1 MGLRGFGWSLA
12 LVALFVGCN
21 KSEGPGAPSPNAGP
35 PAEAAVKEMIGK
47 ATSGDASIAW
57 TMLTSKQQA
66 DVKGIVQEA
75 AGKIDPEVWNKA
87 FVTLGKLDQVLKTK
101 KDYFL
106 GSMLTQGMKPE
117 DKEELG
123 RHWQKV
129 VDIVGA
135 LANSDIKTHDGLKAA
150 DPGKFLETTGT
161 KVLTGIVT
169 ILDQADPEK
178 AADWKMMKGA
188 KVSLIKQEGDAASVK
203 IEAEGSQPK
212 EMPLKLIE
220 GKWVP
225 TELMESWDGGLAG
238 VKSSLAGGAMTP
250 DQKAQVLAGLALADG
265 VLDKLLAANDQKA
278 FDAEL
283 APIAAMIPMM
293 LPQLGGPPPGAGGPA
308 GLGGPAPT
316 GTAPL
321 TPPGN
326 LPMPTGTAA
335 PTLPGAGPTL
345 PGTTTVPSSTP
356 TLPAAPGAGPSLPS
370 LPK

>member
-12 LVALFVGCN
+12 LVALFLGCN
-21 KSEGPGAPSPNAGP
+21 KSEGPGVPAPQAGP

-47 ATSGDASIAW
+47 ATSGDATIAW
-57 TMLTSKQQA
+57 TVLTSKQQA

-75 AGKIDPEVWNKA
+75 AGKIDAEVWNKA

-123 RHWQKV
+123 RHWQKI
-129 VDIVGA
+129 VDIVDA
-135 LANSDIKTHDGLKAA
+135 LANSEIKTHDGLKAA

-161 KVLTGIVT
+161 KLLTGVVT

-178 AADWKMMKGA
+178 AADWKAMKNA
-188 KVSLIKQEGDAASVK
+188 KVSLVKQEGDAAAVK
-203 IEAEGSQPK
+203 IEAEGSPPK

-225 TELMESWDGGLAG
+225 TELLEMWDGGVNGA
-238 VKSSLAGGAMTP
+238 KSSLAGGPMTA
-250 DQKAQVLAGLALADG
+250 DQKAQVLAGLAIADG
-265 VLDKLLAANDQKA
+265 VLNKLLAAKDQKA

-293 LPQLGGPPPGAGGPA
+293 LPQLGGPPPGAGGPV
-308 GLGGPAPT
+308 GLGGPTPTGPGTLTKPGSLPTPT
-316 GTAPL
+316 GTV
-321 TPPGN
+321 T
-326 LPMPTGTAA
+326 

-345 PGTTTVPSSTP
+345 PGTTTPAT
-356 TLPAAPGAGPSLPS
+356 TPAAPGAGPSLPS